1 MFAITREKY
10 CRTNNSQNKTFE
22 VVSKQCEGLVSN
34 IREDWS
40 SDRDFLGERASKS
53 RNSSGKTYR
62 AAAVAVACH

>member
-10 CRTNNSQNKTFE
+10 YRTNKRTDETFA
-22 VVSKQCEGLVSN
+22 VVSKPCEGLVSN

-62 AAAVAVACH
+62 AAAVACH